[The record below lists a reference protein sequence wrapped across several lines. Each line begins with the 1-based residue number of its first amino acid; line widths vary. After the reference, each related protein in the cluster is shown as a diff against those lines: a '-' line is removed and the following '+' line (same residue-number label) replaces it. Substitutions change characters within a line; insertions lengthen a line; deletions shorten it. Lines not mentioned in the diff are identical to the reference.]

1 MVPLVQLWLPI
12 LLAAVGIF
20 AASSIIHMFLN
31 KLWHGPDYHG
41 FSNED
46 EVQKALGKGNPAPG
60 LYMIPYCS
68 DPGDMKKPE
77 VLDKFKKGPVAFMML
92 RAGST
97 PTMGKPL
104 IQWFVF
110 CLVVALFSGYLAGAT
125 LGPGTESMQVFRVTA
140 TAAFMA
146 IGFGSIP
153 AGIWW
158 GSPWG
163 AVMKDL
169 VDGLVYGLVAGAVF
183 ASLWPHA
190 ASAM

>member
-20 AASSIIHMFLN
+20 VASSIIHMFLH

-46 EVQKALGKGNPAPG
+46 EVAAVLRKGSPAPG
-60 LYMIPYCS
+60 LYMIPFHKME
-68 DPGDMKKPE
+68 DMKKPE
-77 VLDKFKKGPVAFMML
+77 VIEKFKKGPLAFIML
-92 RAGST
+92 RAGAA
-97 PTMGKPL
+97 PAMGKPL
-104 IQWFVF
+104 SQWFMF
-110 CLVVALFSGYLAGAT
+110 CLLVALFTGYLAGAT
-125 LGPGTESMQVFRVTA
+125 LAPGTESMQVFRVAA
-140 TAAFMA
+140 TVAFMA

-163 AVMKDL
+163 AVIKDL
-169 VDGLVYGLVAGAVF
+169 VDGLIYGLVAGAVF

-190 ASAM
+190 